1 MRQGLR
7 RRLSR
12 QEVIVMI
19 NMSAIVSRSRVLL
32 ASFALV
38 GVAAL
43 AEAGPPLICHR
54 FDAGNATLL
63 PWASSTAATNWNAPD
78 PSYDITKLT
87 ADTLR
92 LLSPDAPILARMENM
107 RRATIYAGRDERVA
121 AELLAAVMARAQGDA
136 GKGRDALAWF
146 DAGYLVES
154 YRQASHIY
162 KWDMLEGR
170 AKAEWK
176 MRSEPAGVDGYALVR
191 KALHVGG
198 SNPEMEYAAS
208 LMKAGTV
215 SDEHRRRA
223 VAGAPAGS
231 LLARNLANH

>member
-1 MRQGLR
+1 MIKL
-7 RRLSR
+7 LSPIR
-12 QEVIVMI
+12 SGFAVRVAA
-19 NMSAIVSRSRVLL
+19 SSRTLFASLAIV
-32 ASFALV
+32 
-38 GVAAL
+38 GIAAV
-43 AEAGPPLICHR
+43 AEAGPPLTCHQ
-54 FDAGNATLL
+54 FDAGNAKLL
-63 PWASSTAATNWNAPD
+63 PWASSASASGWNSPD
-78 PSYDITKLT
+78 PSYDLSKLT
-87 ADTLR
+87 ADTLG
-92 LLSPDAPILARMENM
+92 LLSADAPILARMENM

-162 KWDMLEGR
+162 KWNMVEGR
-170 AKAEWK
+170 AKAEWT

-191 KALHVGG
+191 KALQVAGG
-198 SNPEMEYAAS
+198 SPDMEFAAS

-215 SDEHRRRA
+215 SEAHRRRA
-223 VAGAPAGS
+223 LAGAQAGS